1 MKAAIFNLQPGLSCT
16 IAKLLLYK
24 GTSLHQTNI
33 SCYLLLIEKGRLSP
47 GGGKPSPPLLR
58 AEVVKVRTEA
68 KPRAARAIAIV

>member
-1 MKAAIFNLQPGLSCT
+1 MKAAIFNLHPEMSCT
-16 IAKLLLYK
+16 IAKLLLYI

-33 SCYLLLIEKGRLSP
+33 VYLLLIEKGRLSP

-68 KPRAARAIAIV
+68 KPRAARAIARV